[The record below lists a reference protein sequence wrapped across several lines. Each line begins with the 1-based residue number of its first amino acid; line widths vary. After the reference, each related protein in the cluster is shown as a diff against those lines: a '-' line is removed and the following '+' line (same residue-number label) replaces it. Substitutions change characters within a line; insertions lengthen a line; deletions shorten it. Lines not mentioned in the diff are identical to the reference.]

1 MRNTILVAAVLM
13 MAATATS
20 SAADLAMKAPVAPA
34 SAWSWTGFYVGG
46 NIGGGVASS
55 QFGDGCFFCASTTPT
70 AGYFT
75 GGAQVGYN
83 YQFGNGLV
91 GVEADVNGNSNF
103 KGGILGTDDD
113 PAIRVKSNMDVS
125 GTIRARAGLVVG
137 NAMVYTTGGAA
148 WGKVH
153 QTGIEFHNNPQNAN
167 FGTPDGATA
176 NSSRTLWG
184 GVVGAGVEFALSP
197 QVTVGGEFLHT
208 TYADG
213 NANLVFA
220 GNSGCG
226 PARPAATCTID
237 NHLTTDVARLRF
249 NFKLN

>member
-55 QFGDGCFFCASTTPT
+55 QFGDGCQFCASTTPT
-70 AGYFT
+70 TGYFT

-83 YQFGNGLV
+83 YQLGNGLV

-153 QTGIEFHNNPQNAN
+153 QTGIEFHNNTQNAN
-167 FGTPDGATA
+167 FGTPDGTTA

-197 QVTVGGEFLHT
+197 MVTVGGEFLHT
-208 TYADG
+208 AYADG
-213 NANLVFA
+213 NANLIA
-220 GNSGCG
+220 ADGSNRCLG
-226 PARPAATCTID
+226 RPAATCTID